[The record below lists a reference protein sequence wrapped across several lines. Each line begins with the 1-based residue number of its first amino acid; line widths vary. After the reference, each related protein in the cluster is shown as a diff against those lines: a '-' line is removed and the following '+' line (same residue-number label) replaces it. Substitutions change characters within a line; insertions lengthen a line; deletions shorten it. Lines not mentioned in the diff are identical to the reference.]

1 MAIEPFGFD
10 RVFRFAS
17 AEAEE
22 KAGGDAVHEQLA
34 ALEARI
40 ERLREEHAAELARA
54 RADGFEAGLEQARH
68 ERDAALLAATDALH
82 AGLDDIV
89 RRFDEVADH
98 VACEAGSVA
107 LLAAEMLAGHAV
119 QLEPARAIEE
129 ALARA
134 LDQVA
139 RGTRVTVRVH
149 PTMREALEGV
159 VAARQASERRT
170 LSIIVVDDPTV
181 APADARIGWAEG
193 GLGVSAEARR
203 KAVLAELAG
212 LLAAP
217 SAALR
222 DPATPVLEAVSV
234 PEAKAHDG
242 ERDVTVL
249 AGDAAGNLPATGL
262 TAAA

>member
-22 KAGGDAVHEQLA
+22 KEGGEAVHEQLA

-40 ERLREEHAAELARA
+40 ERMREEHSAELAHA
-54 RADGFEAGLEQARH
+54 RTDGFEAGLAQARH
-68 ERDAALLAATDALH
+68 ERDAALLAAADALH
-82 AGLDDIV
+82 AGLDDIA
-89 RRFDEVADH
+89 RRFEDVADH

-119 QLEPARAIEE
+119 ALEPARAIEE

-134 LDQVA
+134 LEQVA
-139 RGTRVTVRVH
+139 RGTRITVRVH
-149 PTMREALEGV
+149 PTMREDIERI
-159 VAARQASERRT
+159 VAMRQTSERRSQT
-170 LSIIVVDDPTV
+170 ILVVEDGNV

-193 GLGVSAEARR
+193 GLGVDAAARR

-212 LLAAP
+212 LLSSEREDASSASQHAETAVEGVAEAAD
-217 SAALR
+217 SAVETPLEVAEIQV
-222 DPATPVLEAVSV
+222 AT
-234 PEAKAHDG
+234 G
-242 ERDVTVL
+242 F
-249 AGDAAGNLPATGL
+249 DAAA
-262 TAAA
+262 

>member
-40 ERLREEHAAELARA
+40 ERLREEHAAELVRV
-54 RADGFEAGLEQARH
+54 RSDGFEAGLEQARH

-82 AGLDDIV
+82 AGLDDIG
-89 RRFDEVADH
+89 RRFDDMADQ

-119 QLEPARAIEE
+119 ALEPARAIEE
-129 ALARA
+129 ALSRA

-139 RGTRVTVRVH
+139 RGTRITVRVH
-149 PTMREALEGV
+149 PTMREGLEGV
-159 VAARQASERRT
+159 VAARQASERRS
-170 LSIIVVDDPTV
+170 LSIVVMEDQNV
-181 APADARIGWAEG
+181 PANDARIGWAEG

-203 KAVLAELAG
+203 AAVLAELAG
-212 LLAAP
+212 LLGGPREAEAAVT
-217 SAALR
+217 
-222 DPATPVLEAVSV
+222 TPVLEAV
-234 PEAKAHDG
+234 
-242 ERDVTVL
+242 
-249 AGDAAGNLPATGL
+249 DAAREMPSSTPEDVAEGAEMRPETGL
-262 TAAA
+262 NAAA

>member
-22 KAGGDAVHEQLA
+22 KEGGEAVHEQLA

-40 ERLREEHAAELARA
+40 ERMREEHSAELARA
-54 RADGFEAGLEQARH
+54 RADGFDAGLEQARH
-68 ERDAALLAATDALH
+68 ERDAALLAAADALH
-82 AGLDDIV
+82 AGLDDIAH
-89 RRFDEVADH
+89 RFEDVADQ
-98 VACEAGSVA
+98 VTREAGSVA

-119 QLEPARAIEE
+119 ALEPARAIDE

-139 RGTRVTVRVH
+139 RGTRITVRVH
-149 PTMREALEGV
+149 PTMREDIERI
-159 VAARQASERRT
+159 VAVRQATERRSQAI
-170 LSIIVVDDPTV
+170 LVIEDANV

-193 GLGVSAEARR
+193 GLGVDAAARR

-212 LLAAP
+212 LLGGG
-217 SAALR
+217 R
-222 DPATPVLEAVSV
+222 EEAVSASQDAEPSDELNAEPAV
-234 PEAKAHDG
+234 EPIEIATEAAAEVAEMQAVSG
-242 ERDVTVL
+242 L
-249 AGDAAGNLPATGL
+249 DAAA
-262 TAAA
+262 